1 MSKFMKGKKAPLLAL
16 FFMVLSPA
24 CLAATLGDSSLDS
37 IVKIYRDSTE
47 VWEPIIHDLTMGL
60 FWGLVTISFVWSSC
74 QLLLKGGGLVDV
86 IADLTTRVMTVGV
99 MVWLINNAPDLA
111 RVFIQSFQEV
121 GKRLSPEQV
130 AFSPDNVVEMAMN
143 ITLMVIKSSSFWSPG
158 FSIILAF
165 TAIIILICFALI
177 ALEMT
182 TLIIT
187 SYITVSGGIV
197 MMGFLGSEWTKDH
210 AMNYFTAVLGVAVKM
225 FVMQLIL
232 MLGYGFIRDLAKSIT
247 PESQDAAYLGM
258 LVVAIVFYGLIR
270 EIPQIAA
277 SLASGRF
284 TAAGGGLQA
293 AVAGA
298 AGLAAGAAL
307 AATGVGAA
315 VMGAMSG
322 SETKDNEDAILKHS
336 LNTGGDSPSSGAGGD
351 GSPSAPPSPD
361 GGAAASADHDP
372 AKHGPAP
379 SPAQDSKDNSSPS
392 TGQKMMGAAGR
403 VGKEVGK
410 AGVSVAKSAALAGLK
425 AVAAQS
431 TIGNILAKS
440 GIEIGQLGSSQEK
453 HDALMKGLNIK
464 PPTPPVKDD
473 GNDMN
478 NNRTTLEEDD
488 ERHSKQRGKRDS

>member
-1 MSKFMKGKKAPLLAL
+1 MMICFIKEKTALLIAL
-16 FFMVLSPA
+16 FFILLPQI
-24 CLAATLGDSSLDS
+24 CFAADAAASNSLDHM
-37 IVKIYRDSTE
+37 IGIYRDSTQ

-86 IADLTTRVMTVGV
+86 VADLTTRVMTVGV
-99 MVWLINNAPDLA
+99 AVWLINSAPHLG
-111 RVFIQSFQEV
+111 RVLISSFTEI
-121 GKRLSPEQV
+121 GKRLSPEAV
-130 AFSPDNVVEMAMN
+130 AFSPSNVVEMAIN
-143 ITLMVIKSSSFWSPG
+143 IMLMVIEKSSTWSP
-158 FSIILAF
+158 ILSLLLCIS
-165 TAIIILICFALI
+165 AIIILICFALI

-182 TLIIT
+182 TLIIS
-187 SYITVSGGIV
+187 SYITVSGGVV
-197 MMGFLGSEWTKDH
+197 MMGFLGSEWTKDN

-232 MLGYGFIRDLAKSIT
+232 ILGFGFIKDWSLSMT
-247 PESQDAAYLGM
+247 PASKDIEYLGL
-258 LVVAIVFYGLIR
+258 LVVSIVFCGLIR
-270 EIPQIAA
+270 EIPQMAA

-293 AVAGA
+293 AVAGV

-336 LNTGGDSPSSGAGGD
+336 LNTGGDSPSSGAGG
-351 GSPSAPPSPD
+351 SPSSPPAPDS
-361 GGAAASADHDP
+361 GAAASADHDP
-372 AKHGPAP
+372 AKHGSAP
-379 SPAQDSKDNSSPS
+379 SPAQDAKDSSTPS
-392 TGQKMMGAAGR
+392 NWQKAGQI
-403 VGKEVGK
+403 GKGVGK
-410 AGVSVAKSAALAGLK
+410 ASVSVAKSAALAGLK
-425 AVAAQS
+425 HVAAQS

>member
-1 MSKFMKGKKAPLLAL
+1 MNYFMKIKTALILAL
-16 FFMVLSPA
+16 FFIAMPQV
-24 CLAATLGDSSLDS
+24 CLAANAPSSNSLDS
-37 IVKIYRDSTE
+37 MIEVYKNSTQ
-47 VWEPIIHDLTMGL
+47 VWEPIIHKLTLGL

-86 IADLTTRVMTVGV
+86 VADLATRVMTVGFA
-99 MVWLINNAPDLA
+99 VWLIDSAPDLG
-111 RVFIQSFQEV
+111 RVLIESFQEV
-121 GKRLSPEQV
+121 GSRLSPAMV
-130 AFSPDNVVEMAMN
+130 KFSPSNVVEMAVNMATMA
-143 ITLMVIKSSSFWSPG
+143 IKAGSFFDPAMTLLIY
-158 FSIILAF
+158 LA
-165 TAIIILICFALI
+165 ALIILICFALI

-182 TLIIT
+182 TLII
-187 SYITVSGGIV
+187 SAYITVSGGIV
-197 MMGFLGSEWTKDH
+197 MMGFLGSEWTRDN
-210 AMNYFTAVLGVAVKM
+210 ALNYFTAVLGIAVKM

-232 MLGYGFIRDLAKSIT
+232 ILGYSLLKEWIGALNEK
-247 PESQDAAYLGM
+247 SQDGEYLAM
-258 LVVAIVFYGLIR
+258 VAVSIVFYGLIR

-284 TAAGGGLQA
+284 TASGGGLQA

-315 VMGAMSG
+315 VMGAMSA
-322 SETKDNEDAILKHS
+322 SETKDNEDAILKHT
-336 LNTGGDSPSSGAGGD
+336 LNTGGDAQSPEAGGG

-361 GGAAASADHDP
+361 TGAAASADHDP
-372 AKHGPAP
+372 AKHGPAA
-379 SPAQDSKDNSSPS
+379 SPAQDAKDSSTPS
-392 TGQKMMGAAGR
+392 NWQKAGQI
-403 VGKEVGK
+403 GKGVGK
-410 AGVSVAKSAALAGLK
+410 ASVSVAKSAALAGLK
-425 AVAAQS
+425 HVAAQS

>member
-1 MSKFMKGKKAPLLAL
+1 MMIGFIKGKTALLIAL
-16 FFMVLSPA
+16 FFILLPQI
-24 CLAATLGDSSLDS
+24 CFAADAAASNSLDHM
-37 IVKIYRDSTE
+37 IGIYRDSTQ

-86 IADLTTRVMTVGV
+86 VADLTTRVMTVGV
-99 MVWLINNAPDLA
+99 AVWLIDSAPHLG
-111 RVFIQSFQEV
+111 RVLISSFTEI
-121 GKRLSPEQV
+121 GKRLSPEAV
-130 AFSPDNVVEMAMN
+130 AFSPSNVVEMAIN
-143 ITLMVIKSSSFWSPG
+143 IMLMVIEKSSTWSP
-158 FSIILAF
+158 ILSLLLCIS
-165 TAIIILICFALI
+165 AIIILICFALI

-182 TLIIT
+182 TLIIS
-187 SYITVSGGIV
+187 SYITVSGGVV
-197 MMGFLGSEWTKDH
+197 MMGFLGSEWTKDN

-232 MLGYGFIRDLAKSIT
+232 ILGFGFIKDWSLSMT
-247 PESQDAAYLGM
+247 PASKDIEYLGL
-258 LVVAIVFYGLIR
+258 LVVSIVFYGLIR
-270 EIPQIAA
+270 EIPQMAA

-293 AVAGA
+293 AVAGV

-307 AATGVGAA
+307 AATGVGYAA
-315 VMGAMSG
+315 LGAMSG

-336 LNTGGDSPSSGAGGD
+336 LNTGGDSPSSGGSGD
-351 GSPSAPPSPD
+351 GSPSSPPAPD

-372 AKHGPAP
+372 AKHGSAP
-379 SPAQDSKDNSSPS
+379 STAQDSSTPS
-392 TGQKMMGAAGR
+392 NWQKAGQI
-403 VGKEVGK
+403 GKGVGK
-410 AGVSVAKSAALAGLK
+410 ASVSVAKSAALAGLK
-425 AVAAQS
+425 HVAAQS

>member
-1 MSKFMKGKKAPLLAL
+1 MMMDFIKEKTALLIAL
-16 FFMVLSPA
+16 FFILLPQICFAADAPA
-24 CLAATLGDSSLDS
+24 SNSLDYM
-37 IVKIYRDSTE
+37 IGIYRDSTQ

-60 FWGLVTISFVWSSC
+60 FWGLVTISFAWSSC

-86 IADLTTRVMTVGV
+86 VADLTTRVMTVGV
-99 MVWLINNAPDLA
+99 AVWLINSAPHLG
-111 RVFIQSFQEV
+111 RVLISSFTEI
-121 GKRLSPEQV
+121 GKRLSPETV
-130 AFSPDNVVEMAMN
+130 AFSPSNVVEMAIN
-143 ITLMVIKSSSFWSPG
+143 IMLMVIQKSSTWSP
-158 FSIILAF
+158 ILSLMLCLS
-165 TAIIILICFALI
+165 AIIILICFALI

-182 TLIIT
+182 TLIIS
-187 SYITVSGGIV
+187 SYITVSGGVV
-197 MMGFLGSEWTKDH
+197 MMGFLGSEWTKDN

-232 MLGYGFIRDLAKSIT
+232 ILGFGFIKDWSLSMT
-247 PESQDAAYLGM
+247 PASKDIEYLGL
-258 LVVAIVFYGLIR
+258 LVVSIVFYGLIR

-284 TAAGGGLQA
+284 TAASGGLQA
-293 AVAGA
+293 AVAGT
-298 AGLAAGAAL
+298 AGLMAGAAL

-315 VMGAMSG
+315 VMGAMSA
-322 SETKDNEDAILKHS
+322 SETKDNEDAILKHT
-336 LNTGGDSPSSGAGGD
+336 LNTGGDASSPEVGGG
-351 GSPSAPPSPD
+351 GSPSAPPSAD
-361 GGAAASADHDP
+361 TGAAASADRDP
-372 AKHGPAP
+372 AKHGPTP
-379 SPAQDSKDNSSPS
+379 SPAQDAKDSSTPS
-392 TGQKMMGAAGR
+392 NWQKAGQI
-403 VGKEVGK
+403 GKGVGK
-410 AGVSVAKSAALAGLK
+410 ASVSVAKSAALAGLK
-425 AVAAQS
+425 HVAAQS